1 MHACDMVSHAQTKVM
16 LMHGASEHID
26 SGGELS
32 ISSTHFSEESRI
44 ATT

>member
-16 LMHGASEHID
+16 LMHCASEHID

-32 ISSTHFSEESRI
+32 ISSTHFSEEPRT